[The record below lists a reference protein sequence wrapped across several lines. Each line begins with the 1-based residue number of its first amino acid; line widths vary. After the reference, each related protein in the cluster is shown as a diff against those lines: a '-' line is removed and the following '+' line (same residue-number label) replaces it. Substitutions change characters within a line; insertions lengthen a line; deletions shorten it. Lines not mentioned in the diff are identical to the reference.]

1 MTINRICIIGP
12 GAIGGMMAVK
22 LANAGFEVSAL
33 VRPHRVDGMNKNGLT
48 LLDEGQTFHAVPNA
62 SAQSE
67 TLGPQDLV
75 VITVKENNL
84 KDVAP
89 NIGLLVGNGT
99 QVVQVTNG
107 IPWWFFLNFGDS
119 LEGTRLSSVDKDNCV
134 SDYFLLSRHIGG
146 VINCGVSVRDDGVL
160 VHDHSN
166 QLYLGRPSN
175 DSAGVEEVAA
185 VFQAAGY
192 KTSVAASIHQQVMT
206 KLLANISYN
215 PLSAL
220 TMGTLDLMLNDEL
233 VAEAL
238 IGLMNEGRSVT
249 KALGL
254 DPGPDPA
261 ERVSGGSRISSS
273 KTSMLQD
280 MEHGKPLEL
289 DGILASTIEVAGL
302 LDVPVPM
309 TKTVYGLLR
318 VREQVALGQ
327 GAQ

>member
-1 MTINRICIIGP
+1 
-12 GAIGGMMAVK
+12 
-22 LANAGFEVSAL
+22 
-33 VRPHRVDGMNKNGLT
+33 
-48 LLDEGQTFHAVPNA
+48 
-62 SAQSE
+62 
-67 TLGPQDLV
+67 
-75 VITVKENNL
+75 
-84 KDVAP
+84 
-89 NIGLLVGNGT
+89 
-99 QVVQVTNG
+99 
-107 IPWWFFLNFGDS
+107 
-119 LEGTRLSSVDKDNCV
+119 
-134 SDYFLLSRHIGG
+134 
-146 VINCGVSVRDDGVL
+146 
-160 VHDHSN
+160 
-166 QLYLGRPSN
+166 
-175 DSAGVEEVAA
+175 
-185 VFQAAGY
+185 
-192 KTSVAASIHQQVMT
+192 VMT

-318 VREQVALGQ
+318 VREQVALRQ